1 MILATLEATLNRN
14 IADSSAARN
23 LCKRL
28 QGKSLRIQ
36 FTGLPLQF
44 TLIADPM
51 GIQIKPDGNDA
62 ADAVLTGTP
71 LSLFGLANQDST
83 APIKDRAVRI
93 EGNAEVAH
101 VFSELL
107 KQAKPDFE
115 EELSRV
121 IGDVAAHKVGN
132 ALRDALGF
140 GKRAADTLLQNIGEY
155 LQEEGRDVPNKTE
168 MQEFIHDVDKLRDD
182 AARLEA
188 RLSMQE
194 RKRSKNPS

>member
-14 IADSSAARN
+14 IADSSAAKN

-28 QGKSLRIQ
+28 QGKSLRIHL
-36 FTGLPLQF
+36 TGLPLQF
-44 TLIADPM
+44 TLLADSM
-51 GIQIKPDGNDA
+51 GIQIKPDNNDRADA
-62 ADAVLTGTP
+62 ALTGTP

-83 APIKDRAVRI
+83 APIQDRAVRI

-101 VFSELL
+101 AFSELL

-121 IGDVAAHKVGN
+121 IGDVAAHHVGN
-132 ALRDALGF
+132 TMRNAVEFGRRAKDA
-140 GKRAADTLLQNIGEY
+140 LLQNIGEY

-168 MQEFIHDVDKLRDD
+168 MQEFIHEVDKLRDD

-188 RLSMQE
+188 RLSLQE
-194 RKRSKNPS
+194 RKRSKNRT

>member
-14 IADSSAARN
+14 IAESSAARN

-44 TLIADPM
+44 TLLADPV
-51 GIQIKPDGNDA
+51 GIQIKPNSGDK
-62 ADAVLTGTP
+62 ADATLTGTP
-71 LSLFGLANQDST
+71 LSLLNLVNRDST
-83 APIKDRAVRI
+83 APIQDSAVRI

-101 VFSELL
+101 AFSELL
-107 KQAKPDFE
+107 KQARPDFE

-121 IGDVAAHKVGN
+121 IGDVAAHRVGN
-132 ALRDALGF
+132 TVRSALDF
-140 GKRAADTLLQNIGEY
+140 GRRAKDTLLQNVSEY
-155 LQEEGRDVPNKTE
+155 LQEEGRDVPSKTE
-168 MQEFIHDVDKLRDD
+168 MDEFLHDVDSLRDS

-188 RLSMQE
+188 RLTLLQ
-194 RKRSKNPS
+194 KKKLKNKS